1 MAESGKSG
9 PEPHHGAMSVV
20 VCGSF
25 GFLNAGDE
33 AVPLAVADIA
43 QDLGLSVKLAKLSRW
58 EATPDQSVLDLGPA
72 HESKRKDLSHSA
84 VLYAGGGIIDASP
97 NCVLRR
103 CHGHVREMH
112 PRSISAL
119 AVSVESGV
127 RYSWMTR
134 RRLRRYL
141 GDMSHISVR
150 DAVSYDSLTAILGRK
165 DVEVAGDLV
174 LSMRAEEP
182 HGFDLP
188 EKPFLAVTLAP
199 VWSHELAWRNWIAR
213 ELAAIAEELDLSV
226 FFVPCSPGE
235 KKDLLEHEAVAQMT
249 RSLTAK
255 DVSICRGAGGEP
267 RKLAGIYARASL
279 TVGLRLHA
287 CIMSW
292 AQRTP
297 FAGVAYHPKLTGF
310 ARTAGVSDW
319 LIPNELPSQQT
330 PGAYGYAWAQLGLR
344 KNALLNVAGEA
355 ISRPVFDALD
365 MFKETQ
371 RHLLRHILDAERK

>member
-1 MAESGKSG
+1 
-9 PEPHHGAMSVV
+9 MSVV

-43 QDLGLSVKLAKLSRW
+43 DDIGLSIKLAKLSRW
-58 EATPDQSVLDLGPA
+58 ESTPDPSVLDLGPA
-72 HESKRKDLSHSA
+72 HESKRRDFSHSA

-103 CHGHVREMH
+103 CHGHIREMH
-112 PRSISAL
+112 PRSVSAL

-127 RYSWMTR
+127 RYSWMTKR
-134 RRLRRYL
+134 KLMRYL

-150 DAVSYDSLTAILGRK
+150 DAVSHDSLMEILGRK

-174 LSMRAEEP
+174 LSMRAAEP
-182 HGFDLP
+182 HGLALP
-188 EKPFLAVTLAP
+188 ERPFVAVTVAP
-199 VWSHELAWRNWIAR
+199 VWAHEPDWRNWMAR
-213 ELAAIAEELDLSV
+213 ELATLADELDLSV
-226 FFVPCSPGE
+226 FFVPCSPNE
-235 KKDLLEHEAVAQMT
+235 KGDLLEHEAVAQMT
-249 RSLTAK
+249 RALTGK
-255 DVSICRGAGGEP
+255 DVRICRDTGGDP

-297 FAGVAYHPKLTGF
+297 FAGIAYHPKLAGF
-310 ARTAGVSDW
+310 AQTARVSNW
-319 LIPNELPSQQT
+319 LVPRELPSQQA
-330 PGAYGYAWAQLGLR
+330 PGAYGYAWTQLGLR
-344 KNALLNVAGEA
+344 KDALLIAAREA
-355 ISRPVFDALD
+355 MSSPTFEVLD
-365 MFKETQ
+365 TFKQTQ
-371 RHLLRHILDAERK
+371 RRMLRRILVGD